1 VSAISPIAAGNFRGI
16 LTLTGIPLT
25 FLLLGEETPMTI
37 PEMLAALQ
45 ATVDSIPR
53 RGQEAMQVELW
64 TSDGVNVGEDGKG
77 AKLSLVIHAKR
88 TPIGAEDNLQDL
100 EGPPNNG

>member
-1 VSAISPIAAGNFRGI
+1 
-16 LTLTGIPLT
+16 
-25 FLLLGEETPMTI
+25 MTI

-64 TSDGVNVGEDGKG
+64 TNDGVNVAEEGKG
-77 AKLSLVIHAKR
+77 VKLSLVLHAKR
-88 TPIGAEDNLQDL
+88 TLADN
-100 EGPPNNG
+100 G